1 MPQSALALHIL
12 GAGQGASQ
20 VYDGQCSSAAVVTLH
35 DKPVC
40 LMDIGFGVT
49 RACLQRFSG
58 LPDNIVVTHNHS
70 DHSAELPVVLRV
82 EQAQGRTLSVFA
94 EQEVCRRLQVH
105 RLAEHA
111 EVMAATSF
119 ANWHAPAANE
129 RIALTTDL
137 DIEFVSAAHSE
148 HACGVLLYHAGKLVM
163 GYTGDSLASE
173 PLYSRIAAAPTR
185 IYDARPAPSRW
196 HATFDDLA
204 GRLDERAWIV
214 GHGYSRD
221 SAPPNL
227 PFLFG
232 GERLSLD

>member
-1 MPQSALALHIL
+1 MTQPALALHIL

-20 VYDGQCSSAAVVTLH
+20 VYAGQCSSAAVVTL
-35 DKPVC
+35 DGKPAC
-40 LMDIGFGVT
+40 LIDIGFGVT
-49 RACLQRFSG
+49 RACLQQFAA
-58 LPDNIVVTHNHS
+58 LPGNIIVTHNHS

-82 EQAQGRTLSVFA
+82 EQAEGRTLSVFA
-94 EQEVCRRLQVH
+94 EQEVSRRLQVH

-111 EVMAATSF
+111 EVLPATRL
-119 ANWHAPAANE
+119 ANWHSPAANE
-129 RIALTTDL
+129 RIALTADL
-137 DIEFVSAAHSE
+137 DIEFVSGSHSE

-173 PLYSRIAAAPTR
+173 PLYGRIAAAPTR

-204 GRLDERAWIV
+204 GCLDERAWIV
-214 GHGYSRD
+214 GHGYTRD
-221 SAPPNL
+221 NAPPDL

-232 GERLSLD
+232 GECLLLD